1 MSELSPLIPDHQ
13 RPLRRFKF
21 HFQRIKSR
29 AAVLVLILDILFQAL
44 RTGIFYFIFIL
55 LHNLSLQ
62 DGTFYLSENLF
73 HISFLF
79 YPVGGL
85 IADVWIGRYRMIII
99 SAYIC
104 LVAWLLS
111 VIGYSLH
118 WYLHGE
124 LYIPV
129 SGTILIII
137 ICLFIS
143 GTAGFQSNI
152 LPFNIDQMMGAS
164 GDELSAVIHWHM
176 FGPFI
181 SYVFL
186 IPAHLN
192 LPFELTY
199 LTISC
204 ITVILIIVTHCVF
217 KHWLDTTPQITNPI
231 KHIVRVL
238 NYARKNKY
246 PRNRSALT
254 YWEDDYPP
262 RLDLGKEKYGG
273 PFSEEEVE
281 DVKTALRLFPSFV
294 CIVGFP
300 ISWLIFY
307 LPVGVSG
314 FGDDNIS
321 KFIQLYII
329 EENRIPYFVCSLLI
343 LLYHFIIYPC
353 FYKYIPSMLKKIG
366 MGLVFAL
373 FSIVF
378 MMIVEIWFG
387 DFSDPSFECPSNI
400 ENHSNS
406 STIMIVNYKW
416 LLIPHIT
423 YGCAIFL
430 VVVTCLEF
438 IVAQSPRQMRG
449 LMVGLCY
456 ATYGFGRLVAGNL
469 SFLLVYLKSFSRG
482 CILYC
487 DLGNSLYI
495 LFTLIVFIIVAKRY
509 KLRVRNNIV
518 PVQRIIEKHYERYIN
533 QREEYER
540 ESGSLTSQ

>member
-1 MSELSPLIPDHQ
+1 M
-13 RPLRRFKF
+13 
-21 HFQRIKSR
+21 
-29 AAVLVLILDILFQAL
+29 
-44 RTGIFYFIFIL
+44 
-55 LHNLSLQ
+55 
-62 DGTFYLSENLF
+62 NLF

-79 YPVGGL
+79 YPIGGL
-85 IADVWIGRYRMIII
+85 IADVWIGRYRMIFI
-99 SAYIC
+99 SGYIC
-104 LVAWLLS
+104 VVAWVFA
-111 VIGYSLH
+111 VIEYSLH

-176 FGPFI
+176 FGTFV

-192 LPFELTY
+192 LPLELTY
-199 LTISC
+199 LIITC
-204 ITVILIIVTHCVF
+204 ITTILIIVGHCLF

-231 KHIVRVL
+231 KLIIRVL

-246 PRNRSALT
+246 PRNRSVLT
-254 YWEDDYPP
+254 YWQNDYPP
-262 RLDLGKEKYGG
+262 RLDLGKKKYGG

-281 DVKTALRLFPSFV
+281 DVKTVLRLFPSLV
-294 CIVGFP
+294 CIVCFP
-300 ISWLIFY
+300 VSWLIFY

-329 EENRIPYFVCSLLI
+329 EEHRIPYFVCSLLI
-343 LLYHFIIYPC
+343 FLYHFIIYPC
-353 FYKYIPSMLKKIG
+353 FYKYVPSMLKKIG
-366 MGLVFAL
+366 MGLVFTL
-373 FSIVF
+373 FSVVF
-378 MMIVEIWFG
+378 IMIVEIWFG

-416 LLIPHIT
+416 LLVPHIT

-430 VVVTCLEF
+430 VVVTSLEF

-456 ATYGFGRLVAGNL
+456 ATYGFGRLVAANL

-482 CILYC
+482 CMLYC

-495 LFTLIVFIIVAKRY
+495 FLTLIVFIIIAKHY

-518 PVQRIIEKHYERYIN
+518 PVQRIIEKHYEKYIN
-533 QREEYER
+533 QREEYEG